1 MKKKRTMYLALLL
14 CLVQGAWAWSG
25 SGTQDA
31 PYCIQNAADWQE
43 LADKVT
49 AGESYSGKYFRLTAD
64 IDVGG
69 VSVGS
74 ESKPFSGTFDGGKYT
89 LTYNRG
95 GAKETGFEF
104 VDDYCA
110 PFVRLGGATIRQ
122 LTVKGAIYSKHKFA
136 AGIASIVDGSEPTTL
151 IDCHVSS
158 ILDAGDGLQS
168 DATFG
173 GLVGVVNGTGPSRAK
188 QI

>member
-1 MKKKRTMYLALLL
+1 
-14 CLVQGAWAWSG
+14 
-25 SGTQDA
+25 
-31 PYCIQNAADWQE
+31 
-43 LADKVT
+43 
-49 AGESYSGKYFRLTAD
+49 
-64 IDVGG
+64 
-69 VSVGS
+69 
-74 ESKPFSGTFDGGKYT
+74 
-89 LTYNRG
+89 
-95 GAKETGFEF
+95 
-104 VDDYCA
+104 
-110 PFVRLGGATIRQ
+110 
-122 LTVKGAIYSKHKFA
+122 VKGAIYSKHKFA